1 MLINNNIGTELL
13 KLLAGYS
20 PVARRR
26 KLRQIAVYLRQS
38 NRRRIKQN
46 IEPDGSAMELR
57 KKGSKRMFPRM
68 GRFLKNK
75 VTSEKT
81 ETGFYNGAGMVAD
94 NHQYGRFIQNKQGGF
109 DLPRRELLG
118 LEEDDQQYIIDILLA
133 D

>member
-1 MLINNNIGTELL
+1 MLINDDVSTALL
-13 KLLAGYS
+13 KLLASYS

-38 NRRRIKQN
+38 NRKRIKKNVQ
-46 IEPDGSAMELR
+46 PDGSTMDAR
-57 KKGSKRMFPRM
+57 KKGSKRMFPTM

-75 VTSEKT
+75 VTAEKA

-94 NHQYGRFIQNKQGGF
+94 NHQYGRFIQSQQGGF
-109 DLPRRELLG
+109 DLPIRELLG
-118 LEEDDQQYIIDILLA
+118 LTEENKQTIIDILLA